1 MIKMTSRGI
10 SATVDAYLT
19 PITKRYVEGFR
30 NGFSD
35 RLSGSST
42 RCEFMQSDGGLT
54 HFEKYSIL
62 LFLSCAIKLLTQ
74 S

>member
-30 NGFSD
+30 DGFTD
-35 RLSGSST
+35 RLLGSST
-42 RCEFMQSDGGLT
+42 QCEFMQSDGGLI
-54 HFEKYSIL
+54 HFEKYKNLIMASHNAA
-62 LFLSCAIKLLTQ
+62 F
-74 S
+74 